1 MDTQTPKKTLV
12 HPIERILVI
21 LAAAASVFLTIGIW
35 RSVSSERSIWPLPGL
50 YFVELAAVAIVTA
63 LVFLRDDPSSVT
75 TAWISAGIYVAFS
88 ILGALSIIGLFYLPS
103 AIMFVMLAVLATVH
117 QDRSFLWGLLAFIIA
132 AAGQALLMFLFINL
146 LYAAQGA
153 GR

>member
-21 LAAAASVFLTIGIW
+21 LAAAASVLLTIGIW

-88 ILGALSIIGLFYLPS
+88 ILGAFSIGLFYLPS

-132 AAGQALLMFLFINL
+132 AAGQALLMFLYINL